1 MAGMDSVVGVE
12 HQDAIAIVTLNRPEA
27 MNALNSRMRAE
38 LAATMARLNA
48 RENVGAIVIR
58 GAGERAFCAGLDLKE
73 ARHVRPEEVEASYG
87 EMRDMFQSIRLLD
100 KPLVAALNG
109 VAAGA
114 GFQIGLLSDVR
125 VGHDGTRMGQP
136 EINAGLPS
144 VMGSYLMTLHLGQA
158 RNLEL
163 SLTGRLM
170 DAEEAV
176 RVGLLNNLTSRADLM
191 HEALA
196 IARGLAAK
204 APTAVRWTKRR
215 FREITQ
221 AGFDEAARAA
231 ITAQQEAYRNGEP
244 QRIME
249 AFAAAR
255 GSGKRD

>member
-1 MAGMDSVVGVE
+1 MAGLDSVVGVE
-12 HQDAIAIVTLNRPEA
+12 YQDPIAIVTLNRPEA
-27 MNALNSRMRAE
+27 LNALDARMRAG

-48 RENVGAIVIR
+48 REDVGAIVIR

-73 ARHVRPEEVEASYG
+73 ARHVRPEEVEARYG

-114 GFQIGLLSDVR
+114 GFQIGLLSDIR
-125 VGHDGTRMGQP
+125 VGHEGTRMGQP

-144 VMGSYLMTLHLGQA
+144 IMGSYLMTLHLGQA

-170 DAEEAV
+170 DAEEAA
-176 RVGLLNNLTSRADLM
+176 RVGLLNSLTGRADLM

-196 IARGLAAK
+196 IARDLASK

-215 FREITQ
+215 FRELTQ
-221 AGFDEAARAA
+221 AGFDDAARAA
-231 ITAQQEAYRNGEP
+231 IAAQQEAYRNGDP

-249 AFAAAR
+249 AFVAAR
-255 GSGKRD
+255 GSGQRK